1 MGTKLAVVSSNL
13 VVAFDEVKMF
23 ALLSQLCPQ
32 DFVESFIRNQF
43 QFLDDVFHKWFD
55 NFDRESFYSMI
66 NDLEPYLK
74 FIFEN
79 PSKSLNFLDIN
90 IRIVENNL
98 VFDIHYKHYKLSN
111 SFNSLTCS
119 QVLIHHTQRT
129 IYRFHQQK
137 RIVSIVTN
145 NREKRLK

>member
-1 MGTKLAVVSSNL
+1 M
-13 VVAFDEVKMF
+13 
-23 ALLSQLCPQ
+23 
-32 DFVESFIRNQF
+32 
-43 QFLDDVFHKWFD
+43 FHKWFD

-79 PSKSLNFLDIN
+79 PYKSLNFLDID

-98 VFDIHYKHYKLSN
+98 VFDIHYKLSN

-119 QVLIHHTQRT
+119 QVVIHHTQRT
-129 IYRFHQQK
+129 IYRFH
-137 RIVSIVTN
+137 
-145 NREKRLK
+145 